1 MRKLKLVNPDGS
13 TSDVHAYDA
22 TGRDL
27 HIDAPLSNILINY
40 RPAESIVDKI
50 FPIVPVA
57 KQSDVYFTFDQG
69 DLWRIPDTVRAPLT
83 AAKMADFNVSSD
95 TYFAKNYALATGISI
110 EDAMNAD
117 QILNLR
123 QNKAQFIADILML
136 DWENRVATT
145 VINTSNVGTFTGP
158 QSGVWGEHAAG
169 LADAVNDI
177 DLAIEEM
184 RQRSGYRPTH
194 MVIGWEAWRHVKRHS
209 DVRNL
214 IFPSFAGGAT
224 GPGVPSIKQFADL
237 FEIPNV
243 MLGGIMRNTAAEG
256 LADTLADVWG
266 PHVLI
271 YYSPGRPSKETPA
284 YGYTFR
290 WQRPGLPNM
299 TVENLG
305 FDKRLK
311 GEIMDIGFY
320 QDEKIVA
327 SNLATVIGSVV

>member
-1 MRKLKLVNPDGS
+1 MRTLILVNPDG
-13 TSDVHAYDA
+13 TRTEVHGYDA

-27 HIDAPLSNILINY
+27 HIDSVLSNILINY
-40 RPAESIVDKI
+40 RPPGSIVEQI

-95 TYFAKNYALATGISI
+95 TYFARNYALSTGVSI
-110 EDAMNAD
+110 EDAVNAD
-117 QILNLR
+117 AVLNLR
-123 QNKAQFIADILML
+123 QNKAQFIADLLTL

-145 VINTSNVGTFTGP
+145 VINTSNVGTMTVPISLWSDHATGNSDP
-158 QSGVWGEHAAG
+158 VGDM
-169 LADAVNDI
+169 DASI
-177 DLAIEEM
+177 SEF
-184 RQRSGYRPTH
+184 RQRTGYLPTH
-194 MVIGWEAWRHVKRHS
+194 LVIGWEAWRHLKRHV
-209 DVRNL
+209 DIRNL

-224 GPGVPSIKQFADL
+224 GPGVPSPKAFADL
-237 FEIPNV
+237 FDIPNV
-243 MLGGIMRNTAAEG
+243 MIGGNMRNTAAEG
-256 LADTLADVWG
+256 LSQTLADVWAA
-266 PHVLI
+266 HLLM

-290 WQRPGLPNM
+290 WQQGGLPNM

-327 SNLATVIGSVV
+327 SRFATVLNSVV